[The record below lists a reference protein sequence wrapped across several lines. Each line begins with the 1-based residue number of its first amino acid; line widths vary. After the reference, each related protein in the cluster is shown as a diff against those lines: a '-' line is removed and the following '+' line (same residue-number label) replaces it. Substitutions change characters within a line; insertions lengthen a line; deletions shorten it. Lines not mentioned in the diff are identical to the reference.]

1 MRCYA
6 LFLIFECFVI
16 SSIASGCL
24 AATRSKTRDGPSG
37 FRRPCSQL
45 RSVATL
51 IPIREAN
58 LSCDR
63 PYCSRIFRTSDS
75 GNSML
80 REGFALPFMI
90 AAPCLTLSS
99 NSTNSSF
106 FINIPF
112 QQLAFIAGGWF
123 ESSWL
128 AINDG
133 MENTIRKRN
142 TDAVKTTK
150 FLCSMAASVIG
161 LFRLFSLRFNAEYK
175 AFKKLLQY

>member
-24 AATRSKTRDGPSG
+24 AVTRSKTRAGPSG

-99 NSTNSSF
+99 NSTNSSLG
-106 FINIPF
+106 IIY
-112 QQLAFIAGGWF
+112 
-123 ESSWL
+123 
-128 AINDG
+128 
-133 MENTIRKRN
+133 
-142 TDAVKTTK
+142 
-150 FLCSMAASVIG
+150 
-161 LFRLFSLRFNAEYK
+161 FRCDVEYK
-175 AFKKLLQY
+175 GFKILLQPKFCYGTQMNAGKHR